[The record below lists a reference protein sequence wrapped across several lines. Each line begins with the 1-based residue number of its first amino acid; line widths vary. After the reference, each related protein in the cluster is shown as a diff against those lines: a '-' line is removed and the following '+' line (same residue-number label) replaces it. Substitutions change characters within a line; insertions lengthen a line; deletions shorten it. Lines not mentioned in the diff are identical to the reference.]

1 MEEIYTVKL
10 SKVINEFKLEVFYLP
25 DLPENIDIMFLPIN
39 GVGNNMNVNDAARF
53 FKKSGAKAA
62 VPYHVGMFDEKTPE
76 IFDADNRII
85 LEIYKETEV

>member
-1 MEEIYTVKL
+1 
-10 SKVINEFKLEVFYLP
+10 
-25 DLPENIDIMFLPIN
+25 
-39 GVGNNMNVNDAARF
+39 MNANDAARF

-76 IFDADNRII
+76 IFDVDNRII